1 MSRKEAADF
10 LRTLA
15 NMTEMLPEGNSA
27 RLFET
32 FIQFMVKEL
41 KGNELIIS
49 AAKLIELSDDY
60 QLGIINGMTVEESKR
75 RVERYK
81 AQAKEQTPP
90 TQAAQ

>member
-15 NMTEMLPEGNSA
+15 NMTDMLPEGNSA
-27 RLFET
+27 KLFET

-81 AQAKEQTPP
+81 ARPEKPP
-90 TQAAQ
+90 TQPTQ

>member
-1 MSRKEAADF
+1 
-10 LRTLA
+10 
-15 NMTEMLPEGNSA
+15 MTEMLPEGNSA
-27 RLFET
+27 KLFET

-81 AQAKEQTPP
+81 AQAQKENPP
-90 TQAAQ
+90 TQATQ